1 MKRKFWA
8 VLLFIF
14 IFAGTLSLFGNLS
27 PTSLDKEQK
36 INAENPLGTITTLIF
51 EKKEFQIEEDH
62 KKDPKGVLV
71 TRVID
76 GDTIEI
82 EGGKKVRYIG
92 IDTPETVHPS
102 KSVQCYGKEAAEKNK
117 NFVEGKRVRLEKDI
131 SETDKYGRLLRYVYL
146 PAGKA
151 GVGEVFVNKV
161 LVQEGYAF
169 SSTYPPDIK
178 YQDVFLTVEKEARE
192 ASRGLWGSCGFIA
205 GVETKQTAPETDCVI
220 KGNISSSGEKIYHLP
235 GQRYY
240 NKTVIS
246 KSKGER
252 WFCSE
257 DEAIDG
263 GWRKAKL

>member
-36 INAENPLGTITTLIF
+36 INSESHSNTITNLIF
-51 EKKEFQIEEDH
+51 EKKPSQIEEDH

-82 EGGKKVRYIG
+82 EGGQKVRYIG

-117 NFVEGKRVRLEKDI
+117 SFVEGKRVRLEKDI
-131 SETDKYGRLLRYVYL
+131 SETDKYGRLLRYVY
-146 PAGKA
+146 A
-151 GVGEVFVNKV
+151 GEVFVNKV

-169 SSTYPPDIK
+169 SSTYPPDLK
-178 YQDVFLTVEKEARE
+178 YQDVFLMVEKEARE

-246 KSKGER
+246 ESKGER

-257 DEAIDG
+257 DEAKKA
-263 GWRKAKL
+263 GWRKSKI

>member
-8 VLLFIF
+8 VLLFIV
-14 IFAGTLSLFGNLS
+14 IFAGAFSLFGNLS

-36 INAENPLGTITTLIF
+36 INSENPSNTITNLIF
-51 EKKEFQIEEDH
+51 EKKRSQIKEDN

-82 EGGKKVRYIG
+82 EGGQKVRYIG

-102 KSVQCYGKEAAEKNK
+102 KSVQCYGKEASAKNK
-117 NFVEGKRVRLEKDI
+117 SFVEGKRVRLEKDI
-131 SETDKYGRLLRYVYL
+131 SETDKYGRLLRYVYV
-146 PAGKA
+146 PSTDSGQ
-151 GVGEVFVNKV
+151 VIFVNKV

-169 SSTYPPDIK
+169 SSTYPPDLK
-178 YQDVFLTVEKEARE
+178 YQDIFLTVEKEAQE

-205 GVETKQTAPETDCVI
+205 GVKTTAPETDCVI
-220 KGNISSSGEKIYHLP
+220 KGNISNSGEKIYHLP

-246 KSKGER
+246 KSKSER

-257 DEAIDG
+257 DEAKKA
-263 GWRKAKL
+263 GWRKSKL

>member
-1 MKRKFWA
+1 MKRKVWA
-8 VLLFIF
+8 ALLFIF

-36 INAENPLGTITTLIF
+36 INSENHTNTITNLIF
-51 EKKEFQIEEDH
+51 KKKPFQIEEDN

-71 TRVID
+71 IRVID

-82 EGGKKVRYIG
+82 EGGQKVRYIG

-117 NFVEGKRVRLEKDI
+117 SFVEGKRVRLEKDI
-131 SETDKYGRLLRYVYL
+131 SETDKYDRLLRYVYL
-146 PAGKA
+146 PAGKT
-151 GVGEVFVNKV
+151 GVDEIFVNKV

-169 SSTYPPDIK
+169 SSTYPPDLK
-178 YQDVFLTVEKEARE
+178 YQDVFLTTEKEARE
-192 ASRGLWGSCGFIA
+192 AGRGLWGSCGFIA

-235 GQRYY
+235 RQRYY

-246 KSKGER
+246 ESKGER

-257 DEAIDG
+257 DEAKKA
-263 GWRKAKL
+263 GWRKSKV